1 MAEEKPLFL
10 IDVDRAI
17 EGLLSSAPKNG
28 ETLAKIEP
36 LVMHCVDLA
45 NALDGAGLED
55 LSGFANELVEQFKTK
70 RPQAFSLINDLIAL
84 AQAEVALIHPS
95 DDAGT
100 QLNPEQLRLAKEGF
114 SAQLF
119 RLKQGESILQE
130 SVFAPIEPKVDESE
144 VIAETSQTEVLSSD
158 AQIYPEDFEDKFPN
172 QEFSSDLVSKL
183 NVTASA
189 SVVQAQVSSSEPE
202 PEPVLAPQGSQKME
216 PAQNS
221 NQEPASKEEALNQTL
236 DRTISELKS
245 LFVPRVES
253 PPVVFTPPNPKPF
266 AIPQNVTKPIDRAS
280 SLDYASHHRHLDR
293 QFMVDR
299 ATNLNRMQKA
309 RSLVGKGDGWSGVE
323 VDYLLGREQDDLVRA
338 GQQSLRHLFENLTE
352 ELLIDEVYADPDIA
366 QQLLTIMSILPPC
379 PSIFAVQQE
388 LMIFIDLDYL
398 DLSNEHL
405 LAVGSMMAE
414 IGGTLEIHTNGAR
427 LSCPSSL
434 LRMPMAYFSR
444 HGEHYAVSAIQY
456 LGEEQIDK
464 VPNSKV
470 DSLGEI
476 IHPARRVLI
485 RVGHQEYVIYA
496 HEFLGVQ
503 NMNVHQNIPKTLE
516 RPYWLAGIALDGA
529 NTAYSWVALDRY
541 TR

>member
-17 EGLLSSAPKNG
+17 EGLLSSAPKNN
-28 ETLAKIEP
+28 ETLVKIEP

-55 LSGFANELVEQFKTK
+55 LSGFATELVEQFKTK
-70 RPQAFSLINDLIAL
+70 RPQAFALINDLIAL

-100 QLNPEQLRLAKEGF
+100 QLSSEQLRVAKEGF
-114 SAQLF
+114 AAQLL
-119 RLKQGESILQE
+119 RLQQGEPILQE
-130 SVFAPIEPKVDESE
+130 SVLIAIEPEADLSGGSE
-144 VIAETSQTEVLSSD
+144 DSSSVNALSSET
-158 AQIYPEDFEDKFPN
+158 QIDPEDFEDKFPN

-183 NVTASA
+183 NVPKSA
-189 SVVQAQVSSSEPE
+189 DVVPPQVSEPE
-202 PEPVLAPQGSQKME
+202 AVLAPQANQKIE
-216 PAQNS
+216 VAQES
-221 NQEPASKEEALNQTL
+221 LSREEALNQTL

-245 LFVPRVES
+245 LFVPREES
-253 PPVVFTPPNPKPF
+253 PPVVFTPPNPKQF
-266 AIPQNVTKPIDRAS
+266 SIPENIVKPIDRAS
-280 SLDYASHHRHLDR
+280 SLDYSSHHRHTDR

-309 RSLVGKGDGWSGVE
+309 RSLVGKGDGWSSVE
-323 VDYLLGREQDDLVRA
+323 VDFLLGREQDDLVRA

-388 LMIFIDLDYL
+388 LMIFIDLDHL

-414 IGGTLEIHTNGAR
+414 IGGTIEIHANGAR

-456 LGEEQIDK
+456 LGEEAIER
-464 VPNSKV
+464 VTGSKV

-485 RVGHQEYVIYA
+485 RVGHQDYVIYA

-516 RPYWLAGIALDGA
+516 RPYWLAGIALDGS